1 MSATLSTPSSST
13 TSVSLSSR
21 LRMISDKLRSNSRCP
36 SLSVEGMVDL
46 AARCR
51 IDEEQNADVKREM
64 EAYSR
69 LVVNKDDFE
78 EIKAIGKGRYGTTVH
93 LCRDITT
100 ANKELCALKSIP
112 KKDTSNAFDPA
123 QACKERNALCKAA
136 DSQWLVGLKYAMQD
150 RANLYLVTE
159 YLPGGDLRALMNR
172 NDGAL
177 SEELTLFYM
186 AELTMALN
194 CLHKLGFSHL
204 DLRPENVGIDR
215 LGHAKLLDFGAAEE
229 MDDEGHIFP
238 GSNLYGCPLYL
249 APELPLALTKQ
260 AGNSHKRK
268 LVDGRK
274 CDFWSLGVLGL
285 EMRSGQVR
293 LLYRF

>member
-78 EIKAIGKGRYGTTVH
+78 EIKAVGRGRYGTSVH

-100 ANKELCALKSIP
+100 ANKVWNGRVKTHNE
-112 KKDTSNAFDPA
+112 F
-123 QACKERNALCKAA
+123 E
-136 DSQWLVGLKYAMQD
+136 
-150 RANLYLVTE
+150 
-159 YLPGGDLRALMNR
+159 
-172 NDGAL
+172 
-177 SEELTLFYM
+177 
-186 AELTMALN
+186 
-194 CLHKLGFSHL
+194 LGFPTTA
-204 DLRPENVGIDR
+204 RP
-215 LGHAKLLDFGAAEE
+215 
-229 MDDEGHIFP
+229 
-238 GSNLYGCPLYL
+238 
-249 APELPLALTKQ
+249 
-260 AGNSHKRK
+260 
-268 LVDGRK
+268 
-274 CDFWSLGVLGL
+274 
-285 EMRSGQVR
+285 
-293 LLYRF
+293 